1 MRLYDLH
8 RGDSALVVDVPHAG
22 THVPPAIAEAMDAG
36 DAAALPDTD
45 WHVEKLYAF
54 AREAGATVMVATH
67 SRYVVD
73 LNRDPSG
80 VALYAGA
87 DNTELVPAR
96 TFDDVPIWRDGRAPD
111 DSAVEARKREYFT
124 PLPRRACRR
133 DRAREGAAR
142 PRRGPR
148 RALDPLAR
156 AALLRRQAAR
166 PQPGHGRRRERR
178 RTASRVSRP
187 ACWPRTAASRPVVDG
202 RFKGGWITRRY
213 GRPGRRHARAAARDR
228 AERVHGRVAAVAVG
242 RGARRRRSEALLRR
256 LVAALS
262 AWRHEADLRRA
273 QPASTRSC
281 CATGSCTRH
290 RRARV
295 QREHG
300 VCRRRGAFRRLGPQV
315 WVDDENV
322 ARAKAVLAA
331 FAEEQRRGR
340 TLRCAQCGEDNPA
353 TFELC
358 WKCGRSLQ

>member
-124 PLPRRACRR
+124 PYHDALAGEIARVKARHGHAVVLDAHSIRSHVPRFFAGRLPDLNLGTA
-133 DRAREGAAR
+133 DGASAD
-142 PRRGPR
+142 GS
-148 RALDPLAR
+148 LAR
-156 AALLRRQAAR
+156 LSAGVLASDRRF
-166 PQPGHGRRRERR
+166 
-178 RTASRVSRP
+178 T
-187 ACWPRTAASRPVVDG
+187 TVVDG

-213 GRPGRRHARAAARDR
+213 GRPDDGTHALQLEIAQSAYMDESPPWPWDAARAAPL
-228 AERVHGRVAAVAVG
+228 G
-242 RGARRRRSEALLRR
+242 ALLKR

-262 AWRHEADLRRA
+262 AWR
-273 QPASTRSC
+273 P
-281 CATGSCTRH
+281 
-290 RRARV
+290 
-295 QREHG
+295 
-300 VCRRRGAFRRLGPQV
+300 
-315 WVDDENV
+315 
-322 ARAKAVLAA
+322 
-331 FAEEQRRGR
+331 
-340 TLRCAQCGEDNPA
+340 
-353 TFELC
+353 
-358 WKCGRSLQ
+358 

>member
-124 PLPRRACRR
+124 PYHDALAGEIARVKARHGHAVVLDAHSIRSHVPRFFAGRLPDLNLGTA
-133 DRAREGAAR
+133 DGASADD
-142 PRRGPR
+142 G
-148 RALDPLAR
+148 LAR
-156 AALLRRQAAR
+156 ITAGVLSSDRRF
-166 PQPGHGRRRERR
+166 
-178 RTASRVSRP
+178 TTVIN
-187 ACWPRTAASRPVVDG
+187 G

-213 GRPGRRHARAAARDR
+213 GRPGEGAHALQLEIAQSAYMDESPPWPWDAARAAPL
-228 AERVHGRVAAVAVG
+228 
-242 RGARRRRSEALLRR
+242 EALLRR
-256 LVAALS
+256 LVATLA
-262 AWRHEADLRRA
+262 AWR
-273 QPASTRSC
+273 P
-281 CATGSCTRH
+281 
-290 RRARV
+290 
-295 QREHG
+295 
-300 VCRRRGAFRRLGPQV
+300 
-315 WVDDENV
+315 
-322 ARAKAVLAA
+322 
-331 FAEEQRRGR
+331 
-340 TLRCAQCGEDNPA
+340 
-353 TFELC
+353 
-358 WKCGRSLQ
+358 

>member
-124 PLPRRACRR
+124 PYHDALAGEIARVKARHGHAVVLDAHSIRSHVPRFFAGRLPDLNLGTA
-133 DRAREGAAR
+133 DGASADD
-142 PRRGPR
+142 G
-148 RALDPLAR
+148 LAR
-156 AALLRRQAAR
+156 ITAGVLSSDRRF
-166 PQPGHGRRRERR
+166 
-178 RTASRVSRP
+178 TTVIN
-187 ACWPRTAASRPVVDG
+187 G

-213 GRPGRRHARAAARDR
+213 GRPGEGAHALQLEIAQSAYMDESPPWPWDAARAAPL
-228 AERVHGRVAAVAVG
+228 G
-242 RGARRRRSEALLRR
+242 ALLKR

-262 AWRHEADLRRA
+262 AWR
-273 QPASTRSC
+273 P
-281 CATGSCTRH
+281 
-290 RRARV
+290 
-295 QREHG
+295 
-300 VCRRRGAFRRLGPQV
+300 
-315 WVDDENV
+315 
-322 ARAKAVLAA
+322 
-331 FAEEQRRGR
+331 
-340 TLRCAQCGEDNPA
+340 
-353 TFELC
+353 
-358 WKCGRSLQ
+358 